1 METKEQLVNKI
12 KEWMSIENEIKDLRA
27 EIREL
32 NNRKKGMTSEL
43 MAVMKENEIDCF
55 DIKGGSIV
63 YKQNKV
69 KKPINSKT
77 LMTTLSNFFKN
88 DNLKAE
94 ELTKYILENREE
106 QVRESIKHKVGK

>member
-1 METKEQLVNKI
+1 METKEQLINKI
-12 KEWMSIENEIKDLRA
+12 KEWMLIENEIKDLRA

-32 NNRKKGMTSEL
+32 NNRKKGMTSDL
-43 MAVMKENEIDCF
+43 MTVMKENEIDCF

-63 YKQNKV
+63 YKQSKV

-77 LMTTLSNFFKN
+77 LMVTLSNFFKN

>member
-1 METKEQLVNKI
+1 METKEQLINKI
-12 KEWMSIENEIKDLRA
+12 KEWMLVENEIKDLRA
-27 EIREL
+27 EIRQL
-32 NNRKKGMTSEL
+32 NNRKKSMTNEL
-43 MAVMKENEIDCF
+43 MVVMKENEIDCF

-77 LMTTLSNFFKN
+77 LMATLNTFFKN

-106 QVRESIKHKVGK
+106 QIRETIKHKVEK

>member
-12 KEWMSIENEIKDLRA
+12 KEWMMIENEIKDLRV

-32 NNRKKGMTSEL
+32 NKRKKIMTSDL
-43 MAVMKENEIDCF
+43 MIVMKENEIDCF
-55 DIKGGSIV
+55 DIKGGSII
-63 YKQNKV
+63 YKQSKV

-77 LMTTLSNFFKN
+77 LMTTLSHFFKN

-106 QVRESIKHKVGK
+106 QIRETIKHKVEK

>member
-32 NNRKKGMTSEL
+32 NNRKKSMTSDL

>member
-12 KEWMSIENEIKDLRA
+12 KEWLSIENEIKDLRA

-32 NNRKKGMTSEL
+32 NNRKKGMTNDL
-43 MAVMKENEIDCF
+43 MTVMKENNIDCF
-55 DIKGGSIV
+55 DIKGGCII
-63 YKQNKV
+63 YKQSKV

-77 LMTTLSNFFKN
+77 LKNTLSIFFKN

-106 QVRESIKHKVGK
+106 EIKESIKHKIER

>member
-1 METKEQLVNKI
+1 METKEQLINKI
-12 KEWMSIENEIKDLRA
+12 KEWMLIENEIKELRS

-32 NNRKKGMTSEL
+32 NNRKKGMTSDL
-43 MAVMKENEIDCF
+43 MTVMKENDIDCF

-63 YKQNKV
+63 YKQSKV
-69 KKPINSKT
+69 KKPINAKT
-77 LMTTLSNFFKN
+77 LMVTLSNFFKN

-106 QVRESIKHKVGK
+106 QIRETIKHKVDK

>member
-1 METKEQLVNKI
+1 METKEQLINKI

-63 YKQNKV
+63 YKQSKV

-77 LMTTLSNFFKN
+77 LMATLSNFFKN
-88 DNLKAE
+88 DSLKAE

-106 QVRESIKHKVGK
+106 QIRETIKHKVEK

>member
-12 KEWMSIENEIKDLRA
+12 KEWMLIENEIKDLRA

-32 NNRKKGMTSEL
+32 NNRKKGMTSDL
-43 MAVMKENEIDCF
+43 MVVMKENNIDCF
-55 DIKGGSIV
+55 DIKGGSII

-77 LMTTLSNFFKN
+77 LMSTLSIFFKN

>member
-12 KEWMSIENEIKDLRA
+12 KEWMLIENEIKDLRA

-32 NNRKKGMTSEL
+32 NNRKKGMTSDL
-43 MAVMKENEIDCF
+43 MTVMKSNDIDCF
-55 DIKGGSIV
+55 DIKGGSII
-63 YKQNKV
+63 YKQSKV

-77 LMTTLSNFFKN
+77 LMTTLNNFFKN
-88 DNLKAE
+88 DNFKAE

-106 QVRESIKHKVGK
+106 QIRESIKHKVEK

>member
-1 METKEQLVNKI
+1 METKEQLINKI
-12 KEWMSIENEIKDLRA
+12 KEWMLIENEIKDLRA

-32 NNRKKGMTSEL
+32 NNRKKEMTSDL

-63 YKQNKV
+63 YKQSKV

-77 LMTTLSNFFKN
+77 LMATLSNFFKN
-88 DNLKAE
+88 DNLKA
-94 ELTKYILENREE
+94 R
-106 QVRESIKHKVGK
+106 VDKVYFRKQGRTS

>member
-12 KEWMSIENEIKDLRA
+12 KEWMLIENEIKDLRA

-32 NNRKKGMTSEL
+32 NNRKKGMTSDL
-43 MAVMKENEIDCF
+43 MTVMKENEIDCF

-63 YKQNKV
+63 YKQSKV

-106 QVRESIKHKVGK
+106 QVRESIKHKVEK

>member
-32 NNRKKGMTSEL
+32 NNRKKSMTSDL
-43 MAVMKENEIDCF
+43 MDVMKENEIDCF

-77 LMTTLSNFFKN
+77 LMATLSNFFKN

-106 QVRESIKHKVGK
+106 QVRESIKHKVEK

>member
-1 METKEQLVNKI
+1 METKEQLINKI
-12 KEWMSIENEIKDLRA
+12 KEWMLVENEIKDLRA

-32 NNRKKGMTSEL
+32 NNRKKGMTTDL
-43 MAVMKENEIDCF
+43 MVVMKENDIDCF

-63 YKQNKV
+63 YKQSKV

-77 LMTTLSNFFKN
+77 LMVTLSNFFKN

-106 QVRESIKHKVGK
+106 QIRETIKHKVEK